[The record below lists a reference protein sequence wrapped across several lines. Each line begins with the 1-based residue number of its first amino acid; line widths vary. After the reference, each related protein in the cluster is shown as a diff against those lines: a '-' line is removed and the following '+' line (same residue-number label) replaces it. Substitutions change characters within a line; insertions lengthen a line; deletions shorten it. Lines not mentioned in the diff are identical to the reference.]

1 MKIVAFNYFENAIN
15 SGVQSLPNEMYRDQQ
30 QQFVNLMWDNTSAL
44 ITIKEQ
50 SEIGSKEY
58 NDIEVWIDST
68 VGDTTTGLK
77 DTRDFNKIVFKDI
90 NHIAPRGL
98 MYFFDN
104 NYWIVHA
111 YTSYS
116 SVVQYCGIRRCNNT
130 LRIIDPKDGS
140 IFSIPCC
147 VDYDMSAPSLQVSR
161 YINTPNNHAV
171 VIVQGN
177 DDTVR
182 LFKTNMRFLL
192 SGRPFKLLGYQNAV
206 EYDLSNTNDTLL
218 YLDLFLDEIH
228 SGDNFELGIAD
239 NSTVINPQEPTIEG
253 EIVFTPY
260 FEKIRQY
267 ENITFSVGI
276 VGSDIVPT
284 SSNITTDSNAVEI
297 KKISNVEYNITGL
310 EQSQAPVVLN
320 VEVQVGGEIING
332 QILIDA
338 VSMMG

>member
-1 MKIVAFNYFENAIN
+1 MAFNYFENAIN
-15 SGVQSLPNEMYRDQQ
+15 SGVQPLPDEMYRDQQ

-44 ITIKEQ
+44 ITIQEQ
-50 SEIGSKEY
+50 SEIGSAEY

-77 DTRDFNKIVFKDI
+77 DARDFNKIIFQDI
-90 NHIAPRGL
+90 THTVPRGL

-104 NYWIVHA
+104 TYWIVHA
-111 YTSYS
+111 YTSYN
-116 SVVQYCGIRRCNNT
+116 SVVQDCGIRRCNNA
-130 LRIIDPKDGS
+130 LRMIDPKDGS

-177 DDTVR
+177 SDTIR
-182 LFKTNMRFLL
+182 LFKTNTRFLL

-206 EYDLSNTNDTLL
+206 EYDLSNTTDTLL

-228 SGDNFELGIAD
+228 AGDNFELGVAD
-239 NSTVINPQEPTIEG
+239 NSTIVKPKEPTTEG

-260 FEKIRQY
+260 FQKIRQY
-267 ENITFSVGI
+267 ESISFSVGI
-276 VGSDIVPT
+276 VGNDNEPT
-284 SSNITTDSNAVEI
+284 YSNIITNSDAVKIVKLSESN
-297 KKISNVEYNITGL
+297 YTITGVA
-310 EQSQAPVVLN
+310 QSEEPVVLE
-320 VEVQVGGEIING
+320 VEIEING
-332 QILIDA
+332 QTTSGQVVIDA

>member
-1 MKIVAFNYFENAIN
+1 MAFNYFENAMN
-15 SGVQSLPNEMYRDQQ
+15 SGVQPLPDEMYRDQQ

-50 SEIGSKEY
+50 SEIGSAEY

-68 VGDTTTGLK
+68 VGDITTGLN
-77 DTRDFNKIVFKDI
+77 DTRDFNSIICQDI
-90 NHIAPRGL
+90 THTVPRGL

-104 NYWIVHA
+104 TYWIVHA
-111 YTSYS
+111 YTAYN
-116 SVVQYCGIRRCNNT
+116 SVVQDCGIRRCNNA
-130 LRIIDPKDGS
+130 LRMIDPKDGS

-177 DDTVR
+177 SDTIR
-182 LFKTNMRFLL
+182 LFKTNTRFLL

-206 EYDLSNTNDTLL
+206 EYDLSNTTDTLL

-228 SGDNFELGIAD
+228 AGDNFELGVAD
-239 NSTVINPQEPTIEG
+239 NSTIVKPQEPTTEG

-260 FEKIRQY
+260 FQKIRQY
-267 ENITFSVGI
+267 ESISFSVGI
-276 VGSDIVPT
+276 VGNDNEPT
-284 SSNITTDSNAVEI
+284 YSNIITNSDAVKIVKLSESN
-297 KKISNVEYNITGL
+297 YTMTGIA
-310 EQSQAPVVLN
+310 QSEEPVVLE
-320 VEVQVGGEIING
+320 VEVEING
-332 QILIDA
+332 QTTSGQVVIDA

>member
-1 MKIVAFNYFENAIN
+1 MAFNYFKNAMN
-15 SGVQSLPNEMYRDQQ
+15 SGVQPLPDEMYRDQQ
-30 QQFVNLMWDNTSAL
+30 QQFVNLMWDNTSSL

-50 SEIGSKEY
+50 SEIGSAEY

-77 DTRDFNKIVFKDI
+77 DTRDFNKIIFQDI
-90 NHIAPRGL
+90 THTASRGL

-111 YTSYS
+111 YTSYN
-116 SVVQYCGIRRCNNT
+116 SVVQNCGIRRCNNA
-130 LRIIDPKDGS
+130 LRMIDPKDGS

-161 YINTPNNHAV
+161 YINTSNNHAV

-177 DDTVR
+177 SDTVR
-182 LFKTNMRFLL
+182 LFKTNTRFLL

-206 EYDLSNTNDTLL
+206 EYDLSNTTDTLL

-228 SGDNFELGIAD
+228 AGDNFELGIAD
-239 NSTVINPQEPTIEG
+239 NSTIVKPQEPTTEG

-260 FEKIRQY
+260 FQKIRQY
-267 ENITFSVGI
+267 ESISFSVGI
-276 VGSDIVPT
+276 VGNDSGPT
-284 SSNITTDSNAVEI
+284 YSNIITNSDAVRIVKLSESN
-297 KKISNVEYNITGL
+297 YTITGVA
-310 EQSQAPVVLN
+310 QSEEPVVLE
-320 VEVQVGGEIING
+320 VEVEING
-332 QILIDA
+332 RTTSGQVVIDA